1 MSFHL
6 ANLLYHVA
14 VVVAGEHV
22 NNINYYMRDCIIL
35 HFSVPVL

>member
-22 NNINYYMRDCIIL
+22 NNNYYTGDCIIL
-35 HFSVPVL
+35 LFSVPVL